1 MMILGSLLSTY
12 LFDSSSLVNDSY
24 VEDLKIGLDNYD
36 LADSS
41 ELNMYIGDRVIIDVT
56 ELSDDF
62 GFDSPEKYYIETVIQ
77 PLILEKYQNEFI
89 YKDMSKVQELQTQLG
104 KEIGKLDNFD
114 WRAFI
119 LEKKT
124 ALENEIKELE
134 NSKTNNVGS
143 NDSINKELE
152 QLKINLWA
160 LDYRL
165 EKEIPYSYD
174 YASMLVDDY
183 LFYSEEYTNLVKD
196 ESLIKDR
203 NELIRYR
210 ENISNYFTISY
221 KIENNILNN
230 SGDAEEAF
238 NIEYV
243 IASFSFVDELIVIAI
258 IIIVG
263 AIIAEEFN
271 KGTIKQLLTKPFSRS
286 KILTSKILAG
296 LIAISLFIVVY
307 EIVFLGVNCIELGGI
322 SWIFEN
328 SIIYDF
334 SINKVRELNVLGQ
347 CLYGF
352 ITVLPAYFIIYFIVL
367 LVGVIA
373 TNSIASAIAGFASLF
388 GAPLLD
394 MFLNSKIMSFVPFF
408 TWDLSPFMYGGLS
421 SNQYATL
428 GKCLIVDFIT
438 LIVLIISSYVIFNKK
453 DIKNQ

>member
-24 VEDLKIGLDNYD
+24 VEELKIGLDNYD

-143 NDSINKELE
+143 NDLINKELE

-165 EKEIPYSYD
+165 EKEIPYSWRKVKNKSGVKFATTAID
-174 YASMLVDDY
+174 ILV
-183 LFYSEEYTNLVKD
+183 
-196 ESLIKDR
+196 I
-203 NELIRYR
+203 
-210 ENISNYFTISY
+210 
-221 KIENNILNN
+221 
-230 SGDAEEAF
+230 
-238 NIEYV
+238 
-243 IASFSFVDELIVIAI
+243 
-258 IIIVG
+258 
-263 AIIAEEFN
+263 
-271 KGTIKQLLTKPFSRS
+271 
-286 KILTSKILAG
+286 
-296 LIAISLFIVVY
+296 
-307 EIVFLGVNCIELGGI
+307 
-322 SWIFEN
+322 
-328 SIIYDF
+328 
-334 SINKVRELNVLGQ
+334 
-347 CLYGF
+347 
-352 ITVLPAYFIIYFIVL
+352 
-367 LVGVIA
+367 
-373 TNSIASAIAGFASLF
+373 
-388 GAPLLD
+388 
-394 MFLNSKIMSFVPFF
+394 
-408 TWDLSPFMYGGLS
+408 
-421 SNQYATL
+421 
-428 GKCLIVDFIT
+428 
-438 LIVLIISSYVIFNKK
+438 
-453 DIKNQ
+453 